1 MRWRQVVVLYLA
13 RAALAGEYWFIERR
27 REPRGV
33 AEVAA
38 PPPFLR
44 LDPATLREIRL
55 VRGGRTVVTRREG
68 EGWTIVGPAGA
79 PIAPDLIAAFT
90 TALADATEI
99 ARVGGADADPHAFGL
114 DDQAARVEVI
124 SASGDPIEVTIGGT
138 NPTGTAVYARRRGA
152 PDVVLIGRDVRYHE
166 DPVFPAPSVA
176 HLPAPAAGGP
186 RRGLVVPR

>member
-68 EGWTIVGPAGA
+68 EGWTIVEPAGA

-90 TALADATEI
+90 IALADATEI
-99 ARVGGADADPHAFGL
+99 ARVGGADADPHAYGL
-114 DDQAARVEVI
+114 DDQAARVVVI

-138 NPTGTAVYARRRGA
+138 KTTRTAGYARRGGVPGGGLIRGQ
-152 PDVVLIGRDVRYHE
+152 GRYYE
-166 DPVFPAPSVA
+166 GPIFPAPS
-176 HLPAPAAGGP
+176 P
-186 RRGLVVPR
+186 RRVP

>member
-1 MRWRQVVVLYLA
+1 MRWRQVVVLYVVL
-13 RAALAGEYWFIERR
+13 AALAGEYWVVERR
-27 REPRGV
+27 VEPQARREAG
-33 AEVAA
+33 A

-68 EGWTIVGPAGA
+68 EGWTIVEPAGA

-138 NPTGTAVYARRRGA
+138 NPTGTAVYARRRGT
-152 PDVVLIGRDVRYHE
+152 PDVVLIGRNVRYYE
-166 DPVFPAPSVA
+166 DLIFQALSVDHVPATEA
-176 HLPAPAAGGP
+176 GAPIGG
-186 RRGLVVPR
+186 